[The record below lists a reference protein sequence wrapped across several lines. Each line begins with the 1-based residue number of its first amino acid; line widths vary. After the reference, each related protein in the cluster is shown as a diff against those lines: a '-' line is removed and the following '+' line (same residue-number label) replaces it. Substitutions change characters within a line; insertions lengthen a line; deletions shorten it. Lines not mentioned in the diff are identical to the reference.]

1 MPASPR
7 IFLLLLLPFLAAN
20 ILAKPLDPEDYIR
33 IHQTED
39 GEVQLQVAIRE
50 FEPTEESPKNAPML
64 SLVGVTHIGDRD
76 YFKKIQTYLA
86 GPEAVLFEGVGF
98 YATREERRQRKPGSG
113 GSKPKDF
120 EGTAQHKMAE
130 ALGLTFQ
137 PLEMDYNKDNFFN
150 SDLSLT
156 EFMEYF
162 QPGGKN
168 SIISGDPEEDKE
180 AQQFMAVL
188 AGSSI
193 AANIAQGILKFF
205 GQSPKLQGISR
216 LVLIET
222 LGAVGNDLS
231 QAGAVPESMSKLMKL
246 IINRRNRVV
255 LQDLKVF
262 LRRKDIDH
270 LAIFYGAGH
279 MPDLET
285 RIIKAHGYKPSRDK
299 WLTCFSVNPEKSG
312 LTPLDIAF
320 VRKMVGH
327 QLKMYSD

>member
-1 MPASPR
+1 MPYRPW
-7 IFLLLLLPFLAAN
+7 ILLLSIPLLAVSVQ
-20 ILAKPLDPEDYIR
+20 AKPLEPENYIR
-33 IHQTED
+33 VHKTEE
-39 GEVQLQVAIRE
+39 GEVQLQVVIRE
-50 FEPTEESPKNAPML
+50 FEPTEKSPKGAPLL
-64 SLVGVTHIGDRD
+64 SLVGVAHIGDKA

-98 YATREERRQRKPGSG
+98 YATREERRQRKPGAG
-113 GSKPKDF
+113 GSKSKDF
-120 EGTAQHKMAE
+120 EGSAQHKMADS
-130 ALGLTFQ
+130 LGLSFQ
-137 PLEMDYNKDNFFN
+137 PLEMDYDKENFYN
-150 SDLSLT
+150 SDLSMT

-168 SIISGDPEEDKE
+168 SIITGDPEEDKE

-222 LGAVGNDLS
+222 LGAVGNDLA
-231 QAGAVPESMSKLMKL
+231 QAGAVPDSMSKLMKL

-279 MPDLET
+279 MPDLEA
-285 RIIKAHGYKPSRDK
+285 RIIKNHGYKPARDK
-299 WLTCFSVNPEKSG
+299 WLTCFSVHPEKSG

-320 VRKMVGH
+320 VRKMVSH
-327 QLKMYSD
+327 QLKLYSD